1 MDKEKDFKQLQ
12 HTYNVFI
19 YEDTLSEFDIMEI
32 MKAYCKKYNEDV
44 TRIEP
49 ILYFNLPIYTEY
61 EEGKKKKGV

>member
-32 MKAYCKKYNEDV
+32 MKAYCKSIMKM
-44 TRIEP
+44 
-49 ILYFNLPIYTEY
+49 
-61 EEGKKKKGV
+61 